1 MRKISITIAAVAV
14 AVFSAACWSTP
25 EPVNKAG
32 ATSPPPSSNTVVA
45 APVQTV
51 APMPKIDLPPA
62 VSNRDLSG
70 DTVADRANRKERS
83 DVRPNSTPQPL
94 QFKPAPENSEMAVTM
109 QSDGLIVETRVF
121 KNHPTLARAELSY
134 GKGDRSLKVTLH
146 DGRTATVNAEKV
158 EVLRDLKAAQIIAM
172 ASKQAAFRP

>member
-1 MRKISITIAAVAV
+1 MRTISITIAAVAVAVAV
-14 AVFSAACWSTP
+14 AVFSAACWSTAEP
-25 EPVNKAG
+25 ENKAG
-32 ATSPPPSSNTVVA
+32 ATSSPPSSNTVVA

-62 VSNRDLSG
+62 ASNRDLSG
-70 DTVADRANRKERS
+70 DTIADRANRKERS
-83 DVRPNSTPQPL
+83 DARPDATPQPL

-134 GKGDRSLKVTLH
+134 GKGDRSLKVTLR

-158 EVLRDLKAAQIIAM
+158 EALQDLKAAQIIAM
-172 ASKQAAFRP
+172 ASK